1 MKKVNLRIAMLLI
14 IGLALF
20 SCSKEDQPKPQV
32 IDSPIVVQ
40 SITQTGGNSSGEL
53 KLDLTGY
60 WSLDSSIVVDLVF
73 NMTTHNNYLNI
84 VGDTMFNISSIPDSK
99 KWTYF
104 QIDKMF
110 IACVDNQGNEFMYLV
125 LDVSS
130 NNLTLNRIDYVT
142 GMEQLIYYSK

>member
-60 WSLDSSIVVDLVF
+60 WSLDSSIVGDLVF

-110 IACVDNQGNEFMYLV
+110 IECVDNQGNEFMYLV